1 MKQYEVLCYTRH
13 PEEDAVYS
21 AKLAYSMH
29 LAVNLGTG
37 HFEPLNHNGG
47 VLYVKA
53 TQNEDGTLNAMS
65 LKNPWLFKDKGD
77 SYGVIA
83 ERIEAFGK
91 EDTSSKGKLV
101 YFVSKDL
108 LSYEE
113 RPLIE
118 IPEEEY
124 VEDAICEY
132 VEELGEYIVS
142 WTNGSGASYQLT
154 IEALEDISASTE
166 KQEIQALKV
175 DFPQTAIKGAI
186 PRNILEIPKET
197 ALRLYHKLTVPVN
210 VANEVPELVKVSSL
224 EDMKKVKAVARYS
237 DGSSVLKPVD
247 WRLDEVDF
255 TKAGTYEITGRVH
268 QEHYE
273 FPIAVH
279 RADPCVARWQGK
291 YYYIATNDA
300 DGNHTLYIREADTIP
315 GLVNAPEILLLDT
328 KTYAHI
334 GNLLWAPE
342 FHIIKGK
349 LYIFHAATPGE
360 FVHEQSHVMM
370 LKENGNPMN
379 REDWTMPQRVI
390 RKDGSMLYDQGITL
404 DMTVFELN
412 DNYYAMWSQR
422 QFTPVDQ
429 GAWLYIAQINPEE
442 PWKLITDPVLISMPE
457 YGWANN
463 HTFVD
468 EGPFAL
474 ITDQKLFVTFS
485 SAAVDSTYV
494 VGLLTAELDADPLN
508 PSSWTKCNYPLMS
521 CRTKEGEYGTGHNAY
536 IEDED
541 GLIWNTYHA
550 KVGVDGPRS
559 TGFRRVHFDVEGYPV
574 LEMTAEKDLKEE
586 LAEVKLKVTVL

>member
-1 MKQYEVLCYTRH
+1 MNQYEVLCYTRH

-37 HFEPLNHNGG
+37 NFEPLNHNGG

-91 EDTSSKGKLV
+91 EDATSIVKLL

-118 IPEEEY
+118 LPEEEY

-132 VEELGEYIVS
+132 KEELGKYRVS

-166 KQEIQALKV
+166 KQEIQALKM
-175 DFPQTAIKGAI
+175 DRPQTVIKGAI
-186 PRNILEIPKET
+186 PRNILEIPKEI

-210 VANEVPELVKVSSL
+210 VANEVPELVKISSL
-224 EDMKKVKAVARYS
+224 EDMKKVKVIARYS

-247 WRLDEVDF
+247 WRLEEVDF

-268 QEHYE
+268 HEHYE
-273 FPIAVH
+273 FPIAIH
-279 RADPCVARWQGK
+279 RADPCVARWNGK

-370 LKENGNPMN
+370 LKENGSPMN

-390 RKDGSMLYDQGITL
+390 RKDGSMLYDYGITL

-468 EGPFAL
+468 EGPFAI

-494 VGLLTAELDADPLN
+494 VGLLSAELDADPLN
-508 PSSWTKCNYPLMS
+508 QAHGQNATIPSCHVVPKKANMEQDIMLT
-521 CRTKEGEYGTGHNAY
+521 
-536 IEDED
+536 
-541 GLIWNTYHA
+541 
-550 KVGVDGPRS
+550 
-559 TGFRRVHFDVEGYPV
+559 
-574 LEMTAEKDLKEE
+574 
-586 LAEVKLKVTVL
+586 